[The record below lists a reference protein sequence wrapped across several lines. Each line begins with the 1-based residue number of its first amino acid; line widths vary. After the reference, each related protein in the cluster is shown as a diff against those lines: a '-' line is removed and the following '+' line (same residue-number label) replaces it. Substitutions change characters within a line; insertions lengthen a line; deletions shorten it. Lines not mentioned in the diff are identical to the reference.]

1 MPRLADTGRFSCWKG
16 TNSYTEAVIT
26 FRKKWKVTKRSW
38 WCWRNGSKSSW
49 RCFTSSYCGR
59 RERNLFRKAFSR
71 ITASIFG
78 CFRWSICP
86 IRSQGFKNGHF
97 EVIVKNCTRK
107 NRGRYLIIAEN
118 NQGRSYSITNVNVLD
133 VPGCPQ
139 EPWPYTEP
147 WFNAISLEWNSPE
160 DGGGPTLPDSPFE
173 EKNLSALNSVGTY
186 PNQYPSDSI

>member
-26 FRKKWKVTKRSW
+26 FR
-38 WCWRNGSKSSW
+38 NEDGKSQKDLDDA
-49 RCFTSSYCGR
+49 
-59 RERNLFRKAFSR
+59 EEAARKAAEDASR
-71 ITASIFG
+71 ALTVAEENEIFLERLFQESQPQFLGASDKV
-78 CFRWSICP
+78 SVQ
-86 IRSQGFKNGHF
+86 SEAKDSKNGHF

-118 NQGRSYSITNVNVLD
+118 NQGRSYSIINVNVLD

-147 WFNAISLEWNSPE
+147 WFNAISLE
-160 DGGGPTLPDSPFE
+160 
-173 EKNLSALNSVGTY
+173 
-186 PNQYPSDSI
+186 